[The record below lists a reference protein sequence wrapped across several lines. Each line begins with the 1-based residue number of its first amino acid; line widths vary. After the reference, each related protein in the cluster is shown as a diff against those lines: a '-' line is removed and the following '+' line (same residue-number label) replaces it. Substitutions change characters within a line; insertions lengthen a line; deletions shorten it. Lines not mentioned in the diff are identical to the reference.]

1 MRRSCFRRPRLSNI
15 IQTCSFNFVSTGF
28 MTDHLHSYIPSFI
41 LGAVVAY
48 TAAALL
54 LILLCNKKQTQR
66 FEAVEENDDHES
78 VDRKDELLEETCL

>member
-1 MRRSCFRRPRLSNI
+1 
-15 IQTCSFNFVSTGF
+15 

-54 LILLCNKKQTQR
+54 LILLCNRKQTHN
-66 FEAVEENDDHES
+66 FEAVEENDNHES
-78 VDRKDELLEETCL
+78 MYRKDEILKETDL